1 MKQRVAIGNMMVSE
15 ALNSLTEAKL
25 QLQRQLA
32 QRQEYRALLVID
44 KATRQIAEIL
54 DPLPQPVAP
63 LQSSA
68 KEEPAPPFLA
78 AKTKDAAPEVAPS
91 EDRVGEAAP
100 IEMAGAVGES
110 PSAPSSSFACVE
122 DRVLEA
128 PLPAQALAEETVT
141 VGSRAIDLFLS
152 STAQAASIA
161 APPRPR
167 SFLPF
172 VAAPRL
178 VKSASGAN

>member
-1 MKQRVAIGNMMVSE
+1 MVSE
-15 ALNSLTEAKL
+15 ALNSLAEAKL

-32 QRQEYRALLVID
+32 QRQEYRALLIVD

-54 DPLPQPVAP
+54 DPLDQPVVP

-68 KEEPAPPFLA
+68 EEEPAPAILA
-78 AKTKDAAPEVAPS
+78 VVTKDAAAQTARR

-100 IEMAGAVGES
+100 IEMTGAVEEF

-122 DRVLEA
+122 GRAPEA
-128 PLPAQALAEETVT
+128 LLPAQAPMEEAATPS
-141 VGSRAIDLFLS
+141 SRAIDLFLS
-152 STAQAASIA
+152 STAQAAPIA

-167 SFLPF
+167 SYLPF
-172 VAAPRL
+172 VATPRL
-178 VKSASGAN
+178 VKSAGGAN

>member
-54 DPLPQPVAP
+54 DPLHQPVAP

-68 KEEPAPPFLA
+68 
-78 AKTKDAAPEVAPS
+78 
-91 EDRVGEAAP
+91 
-100 IEMAGAVGES
+100 
-110 PSAPSSSFACVE
+110 
-122 DRVLEA
+122 
-128 PLPAQALAEETVT
+128 
-141 VGSRAIDLFLS
+141 
-152 STAQAASIA
+152 
-161 APPRPR
+161 
-167 SFLPF
+167 
-172 VAAPRL
+172 
-178 VKSASGAN
+178 N

>member
-54 DPLPQPVAP
+54 DPLHHPVVP

-68 KEEPAPPFLA
+68 EEEPTQAILS
-78 AKTKDAAPEVAPS
+78 VAPKAAAAAQR
-91 EDRVGEAAP
+91 EDCIGEAAP
-100 IEMAGAVGES
+100 IEMTNAVEES
-110 PSAPSSSFACVE
+110 PSAPSFSFAGAE
-122 DRVLEA
+122 DRA
-128 PLPAQALAEETVT
+128 AGTPLPAQAPMEEAVT
-141 VGSRAIDLFLS
+141 ASSRAIDLFLS
-152 STAQAASIA
+152 STAQATPTA

-167 SFLPF
+167 SYLPF

-178 VKSASGAN
+178 VKSAGVN

>member
-1 MKQRVAIGNMMVSE
+1 
-15 ALNSLTEAKL
+15 
-25 QLQRQLA
+25 
-32 QRQEYRALLVID
+32 
-44 KATRQIAEIL
+44 
-54 DPLPQPVAP
+54 
-63 LQSSA
+63 
-68 KEEPAPPFLA
+68 
-78 AKTKDAAPEVAPS
+78 
-91 EDRVGEAAP
+91 
-100 IEMAGAVGES
+100 MAGAVGES

-152 STAQAASIA
+152 STAQAAPIA